1 MKAVKKFIALMMSVL
16 LLALTG
22 CKSDHKEIPSDPD
35 TTEPLRV
42 LIDVEFGSSVFSSV
56 KTAMKEYEK
65 LPSKGSTVKYASFQ
79 DVIAELGGPKDIQL
93 EFPPK
98 SGEERDAYMTALR
111 TEMMAGKGP
120 DLFVCISGLGWC
132 WDQDTYSGQFVDAL
146 FQFPQQAME
155 RNMFLPLDGYIEKAQ
170 FMEWDKLTPVIMDAG
185 KNEKGQ
191 LLLPMTYTVP
201 VAYFKEE
208 DVEFRLDTG
217 LAWKDMLSGP
227 PELVKAAGDSHMSL
241 QSTAL
246 WPMAYY
252 KGDKLAITEE
262 ELLEYVTLRREAG
275 DRLKTMDMPDGTA
288 QSLKPVN
295 RFDDNYGRDNELTL
309 IPVYSRSGGYTAVA
323 TSFLGININTK
334 RPDDAFFIA
343 DYLMSK
349 EGQQSKLYAYMI
361 WDHALPTMEGLM
373 AGRGWGV
380 SDSMDGAV
388 YMSENLYE
396 KFVELRE
403 GLSGA
408 EFQTSLEEELSN
420 LYTEAAYGESG
431 KSVEKLVHDA
441 YMRMNMMLAES

>member
-1 MKAVKKFIALMMSVL
+1 MKKLIALILSALM
-16 LLALTG
+16 LALAG
-22 CKSDHKEIPSDPD
+22 CGTKNKDAPSEPE
-35 TTEPLRV
+35 TVEPLRV
-42 LIDVEFGSSVFSSV
+42 FIDVEFGSSVFSSV
-56 KTAMKEYEK
+56 ATAMKEYKE
-65 LPSKGSTVKYASFQ
+65 LSSKGGTVRYASFQ
-79 DVIAELGGPKDIQL
+79 DVITELGGPEDIQL

-120 DLFVCISGLGWC
+120 DVFVCVSGQGWC
-132 WDQDTYSGQFVDAL
+132 WDQSTYSGQFVNAL

-185 KNEKGQ
+185 RTDKGQ

-217 LAWKDMLSGP
+217 LNWKDMLSGP

-246 WPMAYY
+246 WPMVDY
-252 KGDKLAITEE
+252 KGDRLAITEE
-262 ELLEYVTLRREAG
+262 ELLEYVTLRREAEE
-275 DRLKTMDMPDGTA
+275 RLKTMDIPDCTT
-288 QSLKPVN
+288 QCLKPAIW
-295 RFDDNYGRDNELTL
+295 FDDDYGKDNELTL
-309 IPVYSRSGGYTAVA
+309 IPVYSRSGGYTAIA

-334 RPDDAFFIA
+334 RPDDAFFVA

-349 EGQQSKLYAYMI
+349 EAQQSRLYSYI
-361 WDHALPTMEGLM
+361 TWDHALPTMEGLM
-373 AGRGWGV
+373 AGRGYGV
-380 SDSMDGAV
+380 CGPDDSAL
-388 YMSENLYE
+388 YMSENLYK

-403 GLSGA
+403 GISGA
-408 EFQTSLEEELSN
+408 EFQTSLEKELWG
-420 LYTEAAYGESG
+420 LCGESD
-431 KSVEKLVHDA
+431 KPVEGLVHEA